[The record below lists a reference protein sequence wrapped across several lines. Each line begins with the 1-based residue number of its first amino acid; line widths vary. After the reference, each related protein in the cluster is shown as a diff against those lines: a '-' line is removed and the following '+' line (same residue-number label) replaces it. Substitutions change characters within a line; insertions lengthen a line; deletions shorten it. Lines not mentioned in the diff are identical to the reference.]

1 MPNSASKTRPKHR
14 LSTRLWHWINAL
26 ALIVLFMSG
35 LNIFNAHPRLYWGEA
50 GFNPGEAWLIL
61 ERFPHWLTIPGYYS
75 LADARLWHLF
85 FAWVLAVG
93 LSLFLVISLV
103 NKHLQRD
110 IHITRPEWRVS
121 SIKEDIAAHLKFD
134 WSHGD
139 RKYNVLQKITYAL
152 VIFILIPLM
161 IFTGITMSPA
171 MNANWPWLLD
181 IFGGRQSARSLHFIA
196 AWGLF
201 AFFVVHILLVLLS
214 GPIGQMRDMI
224 LGGKEIGHE

>member
-1 MPNSASKTRPKHR
+1 M
-14 LSTRLWHWINAL
+14 
-26 ALIVLFMSG
+26 
-35 LNIFNAHPRLYWGEA
+35 
-50 GFNPGEAWLIL
+50 
-61 ERFPHWLTIPGYYS
+61 
-75 LADARLWHLF
+75 
-85 FAWVLAVG
+85 
-93 LSLFLVISLV
+93 
-103 NKHLQRD
+103 
-110 IHITRPEWRVS
+110 
-121 SIKEDIAAHLKFD
+121 
-134 WSHGD
+134 
-139 RKYNVLQKITYAL
+139 
-152 VIFILIPLM
+152 IFILIPLM